1 MMRSQTVKKRL
12 FIFVACLFLSLL
24 TSCVTVNRSST
35 TTSSS
40 LTVIT
45 ITPNPGGYVILNDTD
60 TKQFTATGTYSDGSS
75 KDITSQITWGS
86 SDIAVAT
93 ISSKGLATGRRG
105 GQVNITA
112 TLAGIT
118 SQVTL
123 FVEIHP

>member
-24 TSCVTVNRSST
+24 TSCVTANRSST

-45 ITPNPGGYVILNDTD
+45 ITPNPGGYVIDD
-60 TKQFTATGTYSDGSS
+60 AGTKQFTATGTYSDGSS

-112 TLAGIT
+112 TLVGIT

>member
-12 FIFVACLFLSLL
+12 FIFIACLFLLLL
-24 TSCVTVNRSST
+24 TSCVTANRSST
-35 TTSSS
+35 TTSS

-45 ITPNPGGYVILNDTD
+45 ITPNPGGYVILDDTD
-60 TKQFTATGTYSDGSS
+60 TKQFTATGNYSDGSS

-86 SDIAVAT
+86 SDVTVAT
-93 ISSKGLATGRRG
+93 ISSTGLATGRRG

-112 TLAGIT
+112 TLVGIT

>member
-24 TSCVTVNRSST
+24 TSCVTANRSST

-45 ITPNPGGYVILNDTD
+45 ITPNPGGYVIDDTD

-86 SDIAVAT
+86 SDITVAT
-93 ISSKGLATGRRG
+93 ISSTGLATGRRG

-112 TLAGIT
+112 TLVGIT

>member
-1 MMRSQTVKKRL
+1 MRSQTVKKRL
-12 FIFVACLFLSLL
+12 FIFIACLFLLLL
-24 TSCVTVNRSST
+24 TSCVTANRSST
-35 TTSSS
+35 TTSS

-45 ITPNPGGYVILNDTD
+45 ITPNPGGYVILDDTD
-60 TKQFTATGTYSDGSS
+60 TKQFTATGNYSDGSS

-86 SDIAVAT
+86 SDVTVAT
-93 ISSKGLATGRRG
+93 ISSTGLATGRRG

-112 TLAGIT
+112 TLVGIT